1 MGRADSAIGLEICV
15 GCGCP
20 QGRGEGFVP
29 PRNLADTSF
38 SPSAWGGGFLSPL
51 ITKVKRLHII
61 KESAFKSVKC
71 QGRSRIPCC
80 YTCTPAP
87 GPVRYVARR
96 GLEGAGLPSAPA
108 QLKSRWS
115 MEQVLQGS
123 RQDAPSQPTE
133 PPPDLGGPPDL
144 HLVESGLLLEKLS
157 FLHKNPKQTLN
168 QRRHSG

>member
-1 MGRADSAIGLEICV
+1 MG
-15 GCGCP
+15 
-20 QGRGEGFVP
+20 
-29 PRNLADTSF
+29 
-38 SPSAWGGGFLSPL
+38 GGGFLSPL

-71 QGRSRIPCC
+71 QGRKHKPGFLVA
-80 YTCTPAP
+80 TPATPAP

-157 FLHKNPKQTLN
+157 FLHKNPKKTLN